1 MRQKMMDEMTP
12 EREAMLIDEAAQYI
26 VAHDLEDF
34 AQIALEGTAPF
45 GDIVGELGFMMS
57 YPLAVTFFNRSGA
70 DFVNMLGF
78 NYQLNAEKILERV
91 EELKKVKELR
101 HKILK
106 EQQKRLKEQRR
117 LMGKQTLWE
126 RLMSMLGLN

>member
-1 MRQKMMDEMTP
+1 MMDEMTP

>member
-1 MRQKMMDEMTP
+1 MIDEMTP
-12 EREAMLIDEAAQYI
+12 EREAFLIEEAAQYI
-26 VAHDLEDF
+26 VSHELEDF

-45 GDIVGELGFMMS
+45 GDVVGELGFMMS

-78 NYQLNAEKILERV
+78 NYKLNAEKILDRV

-101 HKILK
+101 RKIMK
-106 EQQKRLKEQRR
+106 EQQKILKARR
-117 LMGKQTLWE
+117 KRALVPETVVLVG
-126 RLMSMLGLN
+126 

>member
-1 MRQKMMDEMTP
+1 MMDEMTP

-26 VAHDLEDF
+26 VTHDLEDF

-106 EQQKRLKEQRR
+106 EHQKRMRDQRR
-117 LMGKQTLWE
+117 LMGKQTMWE